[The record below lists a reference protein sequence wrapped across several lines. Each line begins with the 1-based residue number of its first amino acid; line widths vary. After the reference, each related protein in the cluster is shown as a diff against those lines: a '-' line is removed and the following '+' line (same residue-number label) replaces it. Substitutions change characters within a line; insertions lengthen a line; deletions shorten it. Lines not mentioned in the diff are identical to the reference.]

1 MFNVL
6 MDELPT
12 EWEGYQVNTW
22 FQIGIQV
29 YQVYEDDGLSDF
41 EKNDLII
48 QLLFSNED
56 GTMREVPKELN
67 DCILWFLNGWN
78 HDHAVQDDDHTRK
91 MDFDVDQWRIY
102 ADFRNNYG
110 INLNEADLH
119 WWEFMG
125 MLWNMPP
132 ERSSFLQVI
141 DIRTKKPRKED
152 SAEYKKALERAHRVY
167 DLEQKKSSPKYSK
180 EEEQSIDAYDRMM
193 AEMKRKA
200 IIQKGDKDGV

>member
-12 EWEGYQVNTW
+12 EWNGYQINTW

-29 YQVYEDDGLSDF
+29 YQIYEDGNLADF
-41 EKNDLII
+41 EKSDLLI
-48 QLLFSNED
+48 QLLFSDDD
-56 GTMREVPKELN
+56 GTLRDIPPSEKMQE
-67 DCILWFLNGWN
+67 CILWFLNGWN
-78 HDHAVQDDDHTRK
+78 HDNDSGEESNRK
-91 MDFDVDQWRIY
+91 LMDFDVDQWRIY

-141 DIRTKKPRKED
+141 DIRTKKPNKND
-152 SAEYKKALERAHRVY
+152 SAEYKKMLQRAHRVY
-167 DLEQKKSSPKYSK
+167 DLEPKNVNEKYTVEEKKA
-180 EEEQSIDAYDRMM
+180 IDEYDRMWE
-193 AEMKRKA
+193 AMKKKS
-200 IIQKGDKDGV
+200 IMEK

>member
-125 MLWNMPP
+125 MLWNMPRRDRHFCRSLTFGQRNR
-132 ERSSFLQVI
+132 ERKILLS
-141 DIRTKKPRKED
+141 TKKLWKEHI
-152 SAEYKKALERAHRVY
+152 EYIIWNRRNPV
-167 DLEQKKSSPKYSK
+167 
-180 EEEQSIDAYDRMM
+180 QSIP
-193 AEMKRKA
+193 KRKNSQLMRM
-200 IIQKGDKDGV
+200 IR